1 MARFAVPF
9 VRFKSINPTV
19 SRSQIE
25 YLGFGTYVLAE
36 SRILL
41 PSVPEMG
48 TVRWN
53 QRLYGFYSTEAA
65 EFFIAKPEK

>member
-9 VRFKSINPTV
+9 LRFKSINSTI

-65 EFFIAKPEK
+65 EFFISKPEK